1 MLMTFGRV
9 LLLVALLNTSA
20 VIHAAPVLDQ
30 QQSVINNS
38 AGFLVIGG
46 GSQQKLAQVVTAGIS
61 GFLTEVRFPVIC
73 ANPGPGLI
81 VEIQGVTA
89 GLPNGTV
96 LTTQTIPTSSVP
108 PFFPALPTF
117 RALVLS
123 APVYLAAGS
132 RFAIVLMSTGDCAV
146 APGPVGDSY
155 IPGNLYFDARPNPPG
170 WVCVCDFAGAS
181 YDLPF
186 QTLVEVP
193 TAPTIAKAFGSASI
207 ALNETT
213 SLSFTIYNANVSSPL
228 TGVGFTD
235 TLPAGL
241 LVATPNGLIGSCGG
255 GMIVATAASGGIRL
269 TGATLAAGAGC
280 TFSVGVTGTTAGTKN
295 NTTGAVTSVEGGTGG
310 TASASVSVAAATPPP
325 SDIPTLQQWALW
337 LLGLFILVAT
347 AVVTSRQRKD
357 G

>member
-1 MLMTFGRV
+1 MTFGRV

-30 QQSVINNS
+30 QQPVINNS
-38 AGFLVIGG
+38 AGFVIAIGG
-46 GSQQKLAQVVTAGIS
+46 GAQQKLAQVVTAGIS
-61 GFLTEVRFPVIC
+61 GLLTEVRLPVSC
-73 ANPGPGLI
+73 SNPGPGLI

-96 LTTQTIPTSSVP
+96 LTTQTVPTSSVP
-108 PFFPALPTF
+108 PFPALPTF

-132 RFAIVLMSTGDCAV
+132 RFAVVLMSTGDCAV

-170 WVCVCDFAGAS
+170 WVCVCNFAGAS

-207 ALNETT
+207 ALNGTT
-213 SLSFTIYNANVSSPL
+213 SLSFTINNANVSTPL

-255 GMIVATAASGGIRL
+255 GMIVATAASGGISL
-269 TGATLAAGAGC
+269 TGATLAASAGC

-295 NTTGAVTSVEGGTGG
+295 NTTGAVTSVEGGPGG

-325 SDIPTLQQWALW
+325 SDIPTLRQWALW

-347 AVVTSRQRKD
+347 AAVISRQRKD